1 MGQNHVSDFSGR
13 VAGSEANEFIP
24 IGAKAHELSLIKPAP
39 YPVVA
44 AVALLS
50 LVQWGCSDLFSAEFD
65 SPKRAPRWISRCLR
79 LSLQQASK
87 LRSRIFAPIWL

>member
-50 LVQWGCSDLFSAEFD
+50 LVQWGAVTYF
-65 SPKRAPRWISRCLR
+65 
-79 LSLQQASK
+79 LQNLAAAKGLQGGFRGAC
-87 LRSRIFAPIWL
+87 A